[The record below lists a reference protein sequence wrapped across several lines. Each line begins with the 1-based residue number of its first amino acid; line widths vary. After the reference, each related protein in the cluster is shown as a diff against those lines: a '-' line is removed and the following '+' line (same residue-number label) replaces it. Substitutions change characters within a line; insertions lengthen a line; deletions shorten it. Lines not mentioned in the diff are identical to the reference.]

1 MKLTEALK
9 ATQAPPPPGA
19 RPFFVGLVCGFTA
32 NHLQLFLLDP
42 AGGGQR
48 LRPLTLTG

>member
-1 MKLTEALK
+1 MVLDSLMR
-9 ATQAPPPPGA
+9 QGD
-19 RPFFVGLVCGFTA
+19 
-32 NHLQLFLLDP
+32 NHLQLFLLDT